1 MYVYSVVILRPDS
14 AGVTTGNI
22 YPMNE
27 VEKAYNLIKENGV
40 KFKFFESKEDL
51 NKVEDT
57 PFVEDIIYKDC
68 SLDDNGI
75 RVSFSIKEESEIEK
89 KVNDGKFV
97 AFACGEGEVDE
108 DHKISD
114 YDLKYITLMPA
125 EDIDTNLVEIEEY
138 KND

>member
-89 KVNDGKFV
+89 KMKR
-97 AFACGEGEVDE
+97 
-108 DHKISD
+108 K
-114 YDLKYITLMPA
+114 KA
-125 EDIDTNLVEIEEY
+125 ETN
-138 KND
+138 